1 MAGTMAM
8 DTISGAGTI
17 VATAITGPIIDP
29 LTIIRLAIG
38 ALIIGQLLCSYLD
51 SGSVDVARPV
61 LAFQDGGKCAI
72 RVALAEPNKAKN
84 RLVEPSATISKA
96 PPARLIRTRSSLF
109 RALSKMAPSLFVEGA
124 APELNQRT
132 CSVSPEPFLRAVG
145 MPQDRRRESER
156 SRDSGKESPIP
167 PG

>member
-1 MAGTMAM
+1 M

-61 LAFQDGGKCAI
+61 LAFQDGGECAI

-96 PPARLIRTRSSLF
+96 P
-109 RALSKMAPSLFVEGA
+109 RALDKNKVFVISSAQQDGSI
-124 APELNQRT
+124 PFCGR
-132 CSVSPEPFLRAVG
+132 CSPRA
-145 MPQDRRRESER
+145 QLEDL
-156 SRDSGKESPIP
+156 
-167 PG
+167 